1 MPDMFD
7 MEHFNQ
13 KILELVENFNS
24 VKIYK
29 TICISCAVIHF
40 VFVILFRIMKAMF
53 IMNFNIVSVLL
64 YLALY
69 FLCTEENQVI
79 VGTIAY
85 FEIALHGT
93 IATLSIG
100 WEYGFALYIV
110 CVIPLAFYLS
120 YKQFITPVVMCLTT
134 VMLFIAL
141 KYTTGV
147 GIFTPFIESKFPVQ
161 AVTIIYIA
169 NSVVSFAM
177 LVVLSLVY
185 NISSRRVN
193 NILKLKNDQLEELAY
208 TDTLTKLKNRRSMF
222 ISIKESFRRAEDNG
236 KAFTIVLSDIDDFKN
251 VNDTYGHNAGDLVLK
266 EVGRLVKS
274 SLPEKASACRWGG
287 EEILVLLPDCDLEAG
302 AEYADTLRKAVEST
316 EFSWGDKSF
325 HITMTFGVS
334 ENKGQL
340 SVDKM
345 VSNADKNLYSG
356 KRHGKNCVIC

>member
-1 MPDMFD
+1 MPEIVEK
-7 MEHFNQ
+7 EHFNS
-13 KILELVENFNS
+13 KILNFVENLNS

-29 TICISCAVIHF
+29 TICIGCAVIHF
-40 VFVILFRIMKAMF
+40 AFVILFRIMKAMF
-53 IMNFNIVSVLL
+53 IMNFNIISVLL
-64 YLALY
+64 YLGLY
-69 FLCTEENQVI
+69 FLCTEENQAT

-85 FEIALHGT
+85 FEIAVHGT
-93 IATLSIG
+93 IATLSVG

-120 YKQFITPVVMCLTT
+120 YKRFVTPVVMCLTT
-134 VMLFIAL
+134 VGLFIAL
-141 KYTTGV
+141 KYITGV
-147 GIFTPFIESKFPVQ
+147 GIVQPFVQANLPIQ

-193 NILKLKNDQLEELAY
+193 NILKLKNTQLQEFAY
-208 TDTLTKLKNRRSMF
+208 TDSLTKLQNRRSMF

-236 KAFTIVLSDIDDFKN
+236 KAFTIVLSDIDDFKT

-266 EVGRLVKS
+266 EVSKLVTRT
-274 SLPEKASACRWGG
+274 LPEKATACRWGG
-287 EEILVLLPDCDLEAG
+287 EEILVLLPDCDLETG
-302 AEYADTLRKAVEST
+302 AEYADGLRKAVENM
-316 EFSWGDKSF
+316 EFSWGDKRF

-356 KRHGKNCVIC
+356 KRNGKNCVVC